1 MLEPVLEPELPK
13 LLTAEHV
20 AQLLGKHPRTVLQM
34 AAAGKIPAIRLGHR
48 TVRFLQS
55 DVEDFISAHRTSVAT

>member
-1 MLEPVLEPELPK
+1 MLEPELPK

-20 AQLLGKHPRTVLQM
+20 ALLLGKHPRTVLQM

-48 TVRFLQS
+48 TVRFDPA
-55 DVEDFISAHRTSVAT
+55 DVQEYIDAHRTPVAAP